1 MTFGEI
7 YGHGKQIAI
16 LKSAMAKD
24 RIAHAYLFYGMEGI
38 GKRTTAA
45 VFARALN
52 CGAEDPPCDICPSC
66 RKAEHKNHS
75 DIIRM
80 LNNLRHRRIRMVLII
95 PGPNLIFINF

>member
-52 CGAEDPPCDICPSC
+52 CGAEDPS
-66 RKAEHKNHS
+66 
-75 DIIRM
+75 
-80 LNNLRHRRIRMVLII
+80 LRHLPVLPKSGAQKPSRHRHDYGRRPVHQDR
-95 PGPNLIFINF
+95 GG